1 MARGPGAPGLGVRGL
16 GSGGL
21 GSGGLG
27 SGGLS
32 RLKPVHHLRSD
43 TGSASL
49 EFITTGL
56 ILLVPLVYLVLAM
69 SALQGG
75 ALAVEGAA
83 RQAARVYVRAP
94 SETVAAERA
103 QRAVDVALADY
114 GLAAGDAQVT
124 IDCAAGAGG
133 CLTRRAAVTVTVR
146 LRVPLPLVPDVLGLA
161 GTASVPLES
170 NATQTVSRFWPAGT
184 GP

>member
-1 MARGPGAPGLGVRGL
+1 MPFHR
-16 GSGGL
+16 
-21 GSGGLG
+21 
-27 SGGLS
+27 
-32 RLKPVHHLRSD
+32 LRSD
-43 TGSASL
+43 NGSASL

-94 SETVAAERA
+94 SEAVGEERA

-114 GLAAGDAQVT
+114 GLASGDAQVT
-124 IDCAAGAGG
+124 IDCASAVGG
-133 CLTRRAAVTVTVR
+133 CLTRRTAVTVTVR

-170 NATQTVSRFWPAGT
+170 NATQTVSRFWQAGT